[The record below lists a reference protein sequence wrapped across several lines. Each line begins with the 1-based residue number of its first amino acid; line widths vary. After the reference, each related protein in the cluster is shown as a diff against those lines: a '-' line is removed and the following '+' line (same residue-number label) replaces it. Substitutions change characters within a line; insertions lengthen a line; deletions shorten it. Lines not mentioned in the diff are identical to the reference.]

1 MTREKQFDSVRGENP
16 NSKELILEVEV
27 RYYDWIKWFQ
37 KAASA
42 QRLMG
47 LLGHSGAASVH
58 HPKL

>member
-1 MTREKQFDSVRGENP
+1 VKTQI
-16 NSKELILEVEV
+16 SKELILEVEV
-27 RYYDWIKWFQ
+27 RYYDWIKGFQ